1 MGLSSYKITSSEIAQ
16 KGVVAAPDRLTGTAA
31 QNKAVFDRLIREAVA
46 GLFNGLIDELTGE
59 EGAGDIGLTE
69 IDGVT
74 GSDVQTVLGSV
85 KTILDTKS
93 ASADTAAALALK
105 SDKSVTDLHVKSV
118 SFNAQTGVF
127 TFTREDGTYT
137 AIDTALEKVATNW
150 QYDAATQSLVLTLV
164 DGTTQTVPLSAFITE
179 TEFTASDSIT
189 FSVSNHVVSASVKS
203 GSITDSML
211 SSALVAQLQGYVSD
225 AASSA
230 TAAAQSATAAE
241 GYKNTASQMA
251 ADAAG
256 SASNAAGSASAA
268 GRSADNAAG
277 SADDAADS
285 ATAAA
290 TSATTANQKAMD
302 AEDSAEDSEAWAV
315 GQRGGTDVP
324 SSDETYHNNAR
335 YWAGQAEQIVGG
347 DYALRSQIADAETTG
362 TASKAYAIGELFT
375 YNGVFYKATAAIAQ
389 GGTITP
395 GTNCAVVV
403 IADEMVSHMD
413 PIGRLLIGSTQ
424 PAALTEQNTWIKGRV
439 VESNAPDTLTI
450 GEVLTALG
458 VDWSAYASDN
468 TILLTVGSMG
478 QGQTDLSGSAYNIKL
493 ALFTHIW
500 NITYSDGVYGG
511 GVADTVYIDIRT
523 QGGTILYSETGCA
536 NLLSVLNQVG
546 IIVDEVHRKLG
557 NSTMKVHF
565 SEMDAKADATALTTH
580 TGNSDIHVTAAQK
593 TAWSGKQDALTF
605 DSAPTSGSTNPVTS
619 GGVYTAIQ
627 NAGKEPYVYS
637 FAANDWTA
645 GTDDATI
652 TIAAATHGFTG
663 SGVLAQFWH
672 QVSGAYLFN
681 TWACIESWAEIDAST
696 HVVTLHGPT
705 AGYAGKV
712 ILYG

>member
-1 MGLSSYKITSSEIAQ
+1 MAQ
-16 KGVVAAPDRLTGTAA
+16 TLNHNSAVETVTAVALPTFDDDVSNIQRLDDEPNDVGGMTAA
-31 QNKAVFDRLIREAVA
+31 QLKAEFDKAGETIADYINDTLIPAVLAQDSTEEARQLAEGERVANEIERVSNENARVSAETSRSTAETSRVNAETARAAAETDRQTAEQLRANAETARANAETGRANAEETRVSNESARVDAESGRVSAESSRVTRESARVSA
-46 GLFNGLIDELTGE
+46 ESERATAE
-59 EGAGDIGLTE
+59 TE
-69 IDGVT
+69 RAT
-74 GSDVQTVLGSV
+74 AEAAR
-85 KTILDTKS
+85 
-93 ASADTAAALALK
+93 ASAENNRASAET
-105 SDKSVTDLHVKSV
+105 
-118 SFNAQTGVF
+118 
-127 TFTREDGTYT
+127 TRADNESTR
-137 AIDTALEKVATNW
+137 
-150 QYDAATQSLVLTLV
+150 
-164 DGTTQTVPLSAFITE
+164 
-179 TEFTASDSIT
+179 
-189 FSVSNHVVSASVKS
+189 VSNEQTRVSNEQARVSNES
-203 GSITDSML
+203 GRI
-211 SSALVAQLQGYVSD
+211 SAEQTRQTNEAIRQ
-225 AASSA
+225 
-230 TAAAQSATAAE
+230 
-241 GYKNTASQMA
+241 
-251 ADAAG
+251 
-256 SASNAAGSASAA
+256 
-268 GRSADNAAG
+268 
-277 SADDAADS
+277 
-285 ATAAA
+285 
-290 TSATTANQKAMD
+290 D
-302 AEDSAEDSEAWAV
+302 AETGYIAQARDAAEDSEAWAV
-315 GQRGGTDVP
+315 GQRSGTDVP
-324 SSDETYHNNAR
+324 ATDETYHNNAK

-403 IADEMVSHMD
+403 IADEMVSRMD

-468 TILLTVGSMG
+468 TIQLTVGSMH
-478 QGQTDLSGSAYNIKL
+478 QGQTVLSGSAYNIKL
-493 ALFTHIW
+493 NLFTSFW

-536 NLLSVLNQVG
+536 KLLSALNQVG

-605 DSAPTSGSTNPVTS
+605 DSAPTSGSGNPVTS
-619 GGVYTAIQ
+619 GGVYNAVQ
-627 NAGKEPYVYS
+627 EAGKSPYVYS
-637 FAANDWTA
+637 FSASDWTA

-696 HVVTLHGPT
+696 HVITLHGPS
-705 AGYAGKV
+705 AGFTGKV
-712 ILYG
+712 VLYG

>member
-1 MGLSSYKITSSEIAQ
+1 
-16 KGVVAAPDRLTGTAA
+16 
-31 QNKAVFDRLIREAVA
+31 
-46 GLFNGLIDELTGE
+46 
-59 EGAGDIGLTE
+59 
-69 IDGVT
+69 
-74 GSDVQTVLGSV
+74 
-85 KTILDTKS
+85 
-93 ASADTAAALALK
+93 
-105 SDKSVTDLHVKSV
+105 
-118 SFNAQTGVF
+118 
-127 TFTREDGTYT
+127 
-137 AIDTALEKVATNW
+137 
-150 QYDAATQSLVLTLV
+150 
-164 DGTTQTVPLSAFITE
+164 
-179 TEFTASDSIT
+179 
-189 FSVSNHVVSASVKS
+189 
-203 GSITDSML
+203 
-211 SSALVAQLQGYVSD
+211 
-225 AASSA
+225 
-230 TAAAQSATAAE
+230 
-241 GYKNTASQMA
+241 
-251 ADAAG
+251 
-256 SASNAAGSASAA
+256 
-268 GRSADNAAG
+268 
-277 SADDAADS
+277 
-285 ATAAA
+285 
-290 TSATTANQKAMD
+290 MD

-324 SSDETYHNNAR
+324 STDETYHNNAK

-458 VDWSAYASDN
+458 VDWSAYASDH

-637 FAANDWTA
+637 FAASDWTA